1 MKLSEETLE
10 EIRYFFD
17 TLKDYAEGI
26 EEFEIDYDL
35 QGTAVR
41 ILKFDG
47 EVFLTADG
55 ACLTKNNNFGNDKL
69 IKRIAAF
76 IESNPLGEASR
87 IRRLLIR
94 NREEKNL
101 KIIGAQKSELDD
113 NGFWYAH
120 AIVAERPV
128 GGYYSAD
135 NSNFIRAS
143 ATTAV
148 GPVVT
153 SDYLFV
159 TRTSSGNW
167 GFSFTT
173 ANDTGN
179 N

>member
-17 TLKDYAEGI
+17 TLKQYTEDTK
-26 EEFEIDYDL
+26 EFEIDYDL

-69 IKRIAAF
+69 IERIAIF

-94 NREEKNL
+94 SQEEKNPR
-101 KIIGAQKSELDD
+101 IEIQKSELDD

-120 AIVAERPV
+120 AVAAERPD
-128 GGYYSAD
+128 YSAD

-143 ATTAV
+143 IATAV
-148 GPVVT
+148 GPIVA
-153 SDYLFV
+153 SEWSFV

-167 GFSFTT
+167 EPSLTT
-173 ANDTGN
+173 NTGN